1 MALFVQPLPSQI
13 HTSPH
18 PPFIGD
24 PDTGL
29 LHRAECP
36 AGPRVGVAFGDRQ
49 AAATQGY
56 ACCKCATPAL
66 VASTDRIRAL
76 LATTLSRR

>member
-1 MALFVQPLPSQI
+1 
-13 HTSPH
+13 
-18 PPFIGD
+18 
-24 PDTGL
+24 
-29 LHRAECP
+29 
-36 AGPRVGVAFGDRQ
+36 VGVAFGDRQ
-49 AAATQGY
+49 AATTQGY